1 MVIEVGEQTDLL
13 LLLVTIRELGEI
25 SGRTR
30 LQKTVYLLRERFG
43 VPFKLKFKPYY
54 YGPYSDELS
63 DMVENLVA
71 LGLVEEHRRY
81 LADGVVEYS
90 YKLTDAGSGFLGS
103 QVSVEAIRKPPLAN
117 LVKGLR
123 ELRELPTNVLVATA
137 KSILT
142 GIVLQAT

>member
-1 MVIEVGEQTDLL
+1 MVIEVGELTDLL

-63 DMVENLVA
+63 DIVENLVA
-71 LGLVEEHRRY
+71 LGLVGEQRRY
-81 LADGVVEYS
+81 LADGVVEYL
-90 YKLTDAGSGFLGS
+90 YKMTDAGSGCIGS
-103 QVSVEAIRKPPLAN
+103 QISVEAIRRPPLAN
-117 LVKGLR
+117 LATGLH
-123 ELRELPTNVLVATA
+123 ELTELPTTVVLGAE
-137 KSILT
+137 KSIMM
-142 GIVLQAT
+142 V